1 MAATLGGAGHHGNG
15 LFATGSAQIPGGVGS
30 WSEVMA
36 MQATVGQRL
45 HIHGR
50 NVGSGDDL
58 AEILEVRGEGGQPPY
73 LVRYPDGHESVIFPG
88 PDCEVEDQES

>member
-1 MAATLGGAGHHGNG
+1 
-15 LFATGSAQIPGGVGS
+15 
-30 WSEVMA
+30 
-36 MQATVGQRL
+36 L

-88 PDCEVEDQES
+88 PDCEVEDQE